1 MLDILVANLIEA
13 LALVLAGI
21 VSVVIAGFGKI
32 AIAYIKAKMTSEQ
45 YDFLK
50 KGAATIVR
58 FIEQTALWDDLLKEG
73 SAKKERA
80 MLLITEWAHEHG
92 IPLTYELLDR
102 IIEEAVNIMNSELGE
117 VDISKIDLPDPNDP
131 NA

>member
-1 MLDILVANLIEA
+1 MLEFLVANLIEA
-13 LALVLAGI
+13 LALALAGVI
-21 VSVVIAGFGKI
+21 SVMVAGLAKI
-32 AIAYIKAKMTSEQ
+32 AISYIKVKMTAEQ

-58 FIEQTALWDDLLKEG
+58 FIEQTALWDDLLLEG

-80 MLLITEWAHEHG
+80 MLLITVWARENG

-102 IIEEAVNIMNSELGE
+102 IIEEAVNIMNNEMGDVE
-117 VDISKIDLPDPNDP
+117 KDDLVPVQ
-131 NA
+131 A